1 MANRDAE
8 PVILELAPL
17 PREKTGP
24 FLLLGVEK
32 DADKELI
39 EASWARRVIGARK
52 NQISVPL
59 ENVNWAREIINDP
72 LRRVRA
78 DVTSLNID
86 TADRAVSR
94 LEKRYSASAPNGQ
107 SWPVRDV
114 EKSLADY
121 TPAVEVPDAE
131 SVRSAIVLPEV
142 PEDVPALARLLEGWA
157 QQPLNPWGIQFP
169 PDAAGEGQQP

>member
-1 MANRDAE
+1 MANRDLE
-8 PVILELAPL
+8 PVVLELAPL

-32 DADKELI
+32 DADSELI

-94 LEKRYSASAPNGQ
+94 LEKRYGAAVPNGQ
-107 SWPVRDV
+107 GWPVRDV
-114 EKSLADY
+114 EKRLADY
-121 TPAVEVPDAE
+121 TPPVEVPDPE
-131 SVRSAIVLPEV
+131 QVRSAIAVPEV
-142 PEDVPALARLLEGWA
+142 PEEVPALVRLMEELV
-157 QQPLNPWGIQFP
+157 QQPLNPWAIQLP
-169 PDAAGEGQQP
+169 E